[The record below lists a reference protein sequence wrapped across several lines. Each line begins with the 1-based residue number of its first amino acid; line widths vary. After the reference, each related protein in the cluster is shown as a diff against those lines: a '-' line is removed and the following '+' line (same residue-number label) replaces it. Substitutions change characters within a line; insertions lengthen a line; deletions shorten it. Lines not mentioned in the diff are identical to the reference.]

1 MPISHCL
8 RIYLFPQWPRVTTSS
23 QLSPMCTVLTPEP
36 WHDKGET
43 TAWPL
48 VHFQTLS
55 YFIVYLTILL
65 SQPNARLKQG
75 EGEIVERFHWLGC
88 ECCILWD
95 QLLDVS
101 LTLGYSLELQWL
113 GLHVFSSVGTDSIPG
128 RRTRIPQA
136 LWHVPTHTTILLH
149 SMLAWPLSSQ

>member
-1 MPISHCL
+1 MSHCL

-23 QLSPMCTVLTPEP
+23 QLSPMGTVSTPEP

-55 YFIVYLTILL
+55 YFIVYLAILL

-75 EGEIVERFHWLGC
+75 EGEIVKRFHWLGC

-95 QLLDVS
+95 QLLDS
-101 LTLGYSLELQWL
+101 LMLGYSLELQWL
-113 GLHVFSSVGTDSIPG
+113 GLMSSLPRAQIQSLVREQRCHKPCGMFPPTKRYYCTTCLFG
-128 RRTRIPQA
+128 YWA
-136 LWHVPTHTTILLH
+136 L
-149 SMLAWPLSSQ
+149 SK